1 MGIYIS
7 TGGFSEL
14 SADKTSE
21 QLIAMGISSI
31 ELSGGKF
38 SKDILENL
46 DKLKKKANFQIHNYF
61 PPPSIPFVLNLASQD
76 KEVSKLSLNHVDRA
90 LDCCAKLHAKY
101 YSFHA
106 GFLCDLKISEIGRQ
120 IKKRKLYNRK
130 KSIELFLER
139 ILSISKKAEDRGIQ
153 IMIENNV
160 LSANNKKEFQDNPLL
175 MCDSKE
181 SIEIMKQVPKNVK
194 FLIDVAHLKVSAN
207 SLKFDPKKMMDECR
221 IYIGGYH
228 LSDNNGLS
236 DTNESFSKNAWFW
249 KYLNPD
255 LDYYSIEVYGQS
267 INELKKLKEIVDQN
281 LNKSK
286 YKNG

>member
-139 ILSISKKAEDRGIQ
+139 ILSIWS
-153 IMIENNV
+153 NHPV
-160 LSANNKKEFQDNPLL
+160 
-175 MCDSKE
+175 
-181 SIEIMKQVPKNVK
+181 VPTTTGT
-194 FLIDVAHLKVSAN
+194 
-207 SLKFDPKKMMDECR
+207 FDLQQCKM
-221 IYIGGYH
+221 
-228 LSDNNGLS
+228 
-236 DTNESFSKNAWFW
+236 FSKALSGRVNSMATSEF
-249 KYLNPD
+249 
-255 LDYYSIEVYGQS
+255 
-267 INELKKLKEIVDQN
+267 IN
-281 LNKSK
+281 S
-286 YKNG
+286 